1 MRQPLGLRTSITLS
15 FAGGAFLLAA
25 TMAVGT
31 HLVAR
36 DYLVGQRERTA
47 ARQAFVDASY
57 VRDGLL
63 TAGADVSEVLGSTSP
78 PQSSVLLVRRGQDWF
93 SSSLDVGSSALPR
106 RLRTVVGNG
115 DAATLWAEGP
125 SGASVMVGVPLPDVD
140 AEFYEISATAELEQ
154 TLRTQ
159 RSVLVAFAVAI
170 ALAGA
175 ALGRAAARRVVAPL
189 DHVAGAAAQIAGGAL
204 DTRLPVTEDPDLAT
218 IVGSFNSMVDAV
230 NERIARDARFAAD
243 VSHELR
249 SPLTALVTSVEI
261 LEGRRAELSD
271 RSQQVLDLVGRD
283 LARFRRALEDLL
295 ELGRLEAGSTRRLTS
310 AVDARDLVRNA
321 LLESKRPTDLLHGV
335 SPDGARAPL
344 VAVDKQ
350 QLARA
355 LANLFDNADGHGEG
369 LRAVAVYDDED
380 SVFISVEDEG
390 PGVAPGDRE
399 HIFERFV
406 RGGARRSQPGTGL
419 GLSLVAETVRAHEG
433 AVWYRDRPG
442 GGACFVIRLPCSR
455 AQEGEEQP
463 WEV

>member
-1 MRQPLGLRTSITLS
+1 MRRPLGLRTSITLS
-15 FAGGAFLLAA
+15 FAGGALLLAV
-25 TMAVGT
+25 TMSLGT

-36 DYLVGQRERTA
+36 DYLVEQRERTA
-47 ARQAFVDASY
+47 ERQAFVNASY

-78 PQSSVLLVRRGQDWF
+78 PQSSVLLVRRGEDWF
-93 SSSLDVGSSALPR
+93 SSALDIGSSALPR
-106 RLRTVVGNG
+106 GLRDQVRSG

-125 SGASVMVGVPLPDVD
+125 SGASVMVGVPLPGVD
-140 AEFYEISATAELEQ
+140 AEFYEISSTAELDQ

-159 RSVLVAFAVAI
+159 RNVLVAFAVAI

-175 ALGRAAARRVVAPL
+175 ALGRAAARRVVTPL
-189 DHVAGAAAQIAGGAL
+189 DSVAGAAAQIAGGAL

-261 LEGRRAELSD
+261 LEGRRSELSE
-271 RSQQVLDLVGRD
+271 RSRQVLDLVRRD
-283 LARFRRALEDLL
+283 LARFQRALEDLL
-295 ELGRLEAGSTRRLTS
+295 ELGRLEAGATRQLTW

-321 LLESKRPTDLLHGV
+321 LRESERPTDLLHGA
-335 SPDGARAPL
+335 SRDDARPPL
-344 VAVDKQ
+344 VTVDKQ

-369 LRAVAVYDDED
+369 LRAVTVYDDED
-380 SVFISVEDEG
+380 SVFISVEDAG
-390 PGVAPGDRE
+390 PGVAPDDRE

-406 RGGARRSQPGTGL
+406 RGGARRSHPGTGL
-419 GLSLVAETVRAHEG
+419 GLSLVAETVRAHDG
-433 AVWYRDRPG
+433 AQWCRDRPG
-442 GGACFVIRLPCSR
+442 GGACFVVRLPR
-455 AQEGEEQP
+455 AAAHAGEDS
-463 WEV
+463 WDV